1 MSGAVDA
8 TIDPTGHATQKRI
21 VWPKAMGRIAL
32 IILSFAL
39 VACFILSIGWGAIA
53 ISPLKVAAIL
63 LEALG
68 VPTEAEITLRDQSV
82 VLAIRLPRALLG
94 LAVGGG
100 LAIAGAAMQGLF
112 RNPLAD
118 PGLIGVS
125 TGAALGA
132 VAIIVLGGVLLG
144 GLDQALRPLALPI
157 AAFIGGLIVT
167 LIVQRIA
174 TRDGVIDIA
183 TMLLAG
189 IAINALTGAL
199 LGIFTFISN
208 DQQLRELTFWMMGSL
223 AAITWTSLLP
233 AIGLMVLPA
242 LLLPRMARALNAM
255 LLGEAEA
262 HYLGFDVDRTKRMI
276 IVLTALITGAGVA
289 VSGVIGFVGLVT
301 PHLVRLAIGPDH
313 RYLLPASAL
322 LGGCLLLLADMAAR
336 TVVLPAELPI
346 GIVTACFGGPFFL
359 WLLAR
364 RRPGAAA
371 FTGGKGRGH

>member
-1 MSGAVDA
+1 MA
-8 TIDPTGHATQKRI
+8 TIDAIIDDKKRSSTTKLT
-21 VWPKAMGRIAL
+21 WPVYLGPIAL
-32 IILSFAL
+32 AGLSLALIL
-39 VACFILSIGWGAIA
+39 CFILSIGWGAIA
-53 ISPLKVAAIL
+53 IPPLKVAAIL
-63 LEALG
+63 LEAVG
-68 VPTEAEITLRDQSV
+68 IPTGTEIALRDQSV

-132 VAIIVLGGVLLG
+132 VAVIVLGGALVG
-144 GLDQALRPLALPI
+144 GLDPALRPFFLPL
-157 AAFIGGLIVT
+157 AAFAGGLLVT

-174 TRDGVIDIA
+174 TQDGVIDIA

-189 IAINALTGAL
+189 IAINALAGAL

-233 AIGLMVLPA
+233 AIGMILLPA
-242 LLLPRMARALNAM
+242 LLLPRLARALNAM

-276 IVLTALITGAGVA
+276 IILTALITGAGVA

-364 RRPGAAA
+364 RRGLSL
-371 FTGGKGRGH
+371 

>member
-1 MSGAVDA
+1 MATTIDA
-8 TIDPTGHATQKRI
+8 TADDEKRSSTTRQTRP
-21 VWPKAMGRIAL
+21 VHLGPIAL
-32 IILSFAL
+32 GVLGVVLII
-39 VACFILSIGWGAIA
+39 CFILSIGWGAIA
-53 ISPLKVAAIL
+53 IPPFQVAAIL
-63 LEALG
+63 LDAVG
-68 VPTEAEITLRDQSV
+68 VPTGVGIAPRDQSV

-94 LAVGGG
+94 LGVGAG

-132 VAIIVLGGVLLG
+132 VAVIVLGGALVG
-144 GLDQALRPLALPI
+144 GLDPAIRPFFLPLA
-157 AAFIGGLIVT
+157 AFAGGLLVT

-189 IAINALTGAL
+189 IAINALAGAL

-233 AIGLMVLPA
+233 AIGLILLPA
-242 LLLPRMARALNAM
+242 VLLPHMARALNAM
-255 LLGEAEA
+255 LLGESEA
-262 HYLGFDVDRTKRMI
+262 HYLGFNVDITKRSI
-276 IVLTALITGAGVA
+276 IILTALITGAAVA

-364 RRPGAAA
+364 RRGLS
-371 FTGGKGRGH
+371 G

>member
-1 MSGAVDA
+1 MAFG
-8 TIDPTGHATQKRI
+8 P
-21 VWPKAMGRIAL
+21 IAL
-32 IILSFAL
+32 LGLSLALIL
-39 VACFILSIGWGAIA
+39 CFTLSIGWGAIA
-53 ISPLKVAAIL
+53 IPPFQVAAIL
-63 LEALG
+63 LDVLG
-68 VPTEAEITLRDQSV
+68 LPTGAVIEPRDQSV

-94 LAVGGG
+94 LAVGAG

-125 TGAALGA
+125 TGGALGA
-132 VAIIVLGGVLLG
+132 VTVIVLGGALVGGLDASIRPFALPLAAFLG
-144 GLDQALRPLALPI
+144 GLA
-157 AAFIGGLIVT
+157 VT

-189 IAINALTGAL
+189 IAINALAGAL
-199 LGIFTFISN
+199 LGIFTFISD

-233 AIGLMVLPA
+233 AIGLIVLPV
-242 LLLPRMARALNAM
+242 LLLPRLARALNAM

-262 HYLGFDVDRTKRMI
+262 HYLGFDVDRTKRTI
-276 IVLTALITGAGVA
+276 IVLAALITGAAVA

-313 RYLLPASAL
+313 RYMLPASAL

-364 RRPGAAA
+364 RRGLSS
-371 FTGGKGRGH
+371 